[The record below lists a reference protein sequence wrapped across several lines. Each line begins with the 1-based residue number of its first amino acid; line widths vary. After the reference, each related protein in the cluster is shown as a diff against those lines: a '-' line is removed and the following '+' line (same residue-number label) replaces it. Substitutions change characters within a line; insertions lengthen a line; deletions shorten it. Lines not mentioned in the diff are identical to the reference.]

1 MRSRCQEPG
10 FVGQVVSLLGLPPPC
25 PGVHDGTGA
34 RCQMP
39 LSPARPRIAGGP
51 LNRALPPPDGS
62 LPPSKSQMGGS
73 AVIFTGKYG
82 NGVWLPY
89 SAKANVGRYNFP
101 RLLLVILSYDT
112 KLWLKS
118 KLWFLV

>member
-1 MRSRCQEPG
+1 MAP
-10 FVGQVVSLLGLPPPC
+10 
-25 PGVHDGTGA
+25 VHGA
-34 RCQMP
+34 KCP

-89 SAKANVGRYNFP
+89 SAKADVGRYNLP

-112 KLWLKS
+112 GPIRLG
-118 KLWFLV
+118 